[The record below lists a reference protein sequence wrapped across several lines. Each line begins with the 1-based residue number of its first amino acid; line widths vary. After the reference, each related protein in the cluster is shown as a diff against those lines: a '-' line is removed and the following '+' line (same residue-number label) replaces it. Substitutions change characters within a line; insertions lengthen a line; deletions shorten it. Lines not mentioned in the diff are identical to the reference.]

1 MGANG
6 KTTTSYMIKSMY
18 ETMGLKT
25 GLLGTIAYYI
35 HSDHE
40 LEAHSTTPDV
50 VYVQK
55 LMVKMV
61 HNGTKTCVMEAS
73 SHALVLGRCDK
84 VDLDI
89 AVFTNLTRDH
99 MDFTRQRKIIERP
112 RGGCLLRWWILN
124 GIAQ

>member
-35 HSDHE
+35 HNDHE

-55 LMVKMV
+55 LMEKMV
-61 HNGTKTCVMEAS
+61 QNGTEACVMEAS
-73 SHALVLGRCDK
+73 
-84 VDLDI
+84 
-89 AVFTNLTRDH
+89 
-99 MDFTRQRKIIERP
+99 
-112 RGGCLLRWWILN
+112 
-124 GIAQ
+124 